1 MENRASRPYKAEM
14 ELGTRDGRE
23 YTKEHPAIRIGSSE
37 AHRRSLHAL
46 PRLSRE
52 VPGSLWSASVGKR
65 VFDLLAAGAVLV
77 LASPFLLF
85 IGLLVRATS
94 PGPAIFRQKRVGM
107 HGVEFTI
114 YKFRTMLGAEGSK
127 RSSHGD
133 HRLTSP
139 GRWLRKYK
147 LDELPQLWN
156 VCRGEMSLVGP
167 RPKLHG
173 HHTVDTCFRP
183 GITGAA
189 TLAFA
194 AEEHLLR
201 DVHHSKL
208 EETHTRLISPRK
220 LELDFAYMGR
230 ATFRSDLLL
239 LWKTLI
245 RADRV
250 TDLQELMP
258 REPIYVST
266 TAAPPPERSRTMV
279 GAGSAPGLLPRTPQG
294 RGAESLSI

>member
-1 MENRASRPYKAEM
+1 METRASLPHKAETK
-14 ELGTRDGRE
+14 LGTGDGRE
-23 YTKEHPAIRIGSSE
+23 YGKEHPALRIGSSE
-37 AHRRSLHAL
+37 AHRRAFHAL
-46 PRLSRE
+46 RRANRE
-52 VPGSLWSASVGKR
+52 SPGSSWTASRSKR
-65 VFDLLAAGAVLV
+65 IFDFLTAGVVLV
-77 LASPFLLF
+77 LALPFLLL
-85 IGLLVRATS
+85 IGFLVRATS
-94 PGPAIFRQKRVGM
+94 PGPAIFRQNRVGM

-114 YKFRTMLGAEGSK
+114 YKFRTMFDAAAGAK

-133 HRLTSP
+133 RRLTRP

-156 VCRGEMSLVGP
+156 VCRGDMSLVGP

-173 HHTVDTCFRP
+173 HHTIDTCFRP

-189 TLAFA
+189 TIAFA

-201 DVHHSKL
+201 DVHHSEL

-266 TAAPPPERSRTMV
+266 VAAPTAQERS
-279 GAGSAPGLLPRTPQG
+279 APSSTAGLLPRAPQG
-294 RGAESLSI
+294 HSAEPISL